1 MSNLVEVTS
10 PTLDRSCR
18 RRAGPTRTR
27 CRVGSGRHLVADGGL
42 LATLQLLDTKPA
54 TTGVLAATYQ
64 PTRTNGGHEH
74 LGLN

>member
-1 MSNLVEVTS
+1 M
-10 PTLDRSCR
+10 
-18 RRAGPTRTR
+18 
-27 CRVGSGRHLVADGGL
+27 
-42 LATLQLLDTKPA
+42 LQLLDTKPA